1 MSSKS
6 LNKVMLIG
14 NLTRDPELKVTPS
27 GASVCTFGLAT
38 NSRYKK
44 PDGTSQELV
53 NFHSIVAW
61 SKLAEICAQKLKK
74 GMKVYV
80 EGELR
85 TRRWEDQGQIK
96 QKTEVRITEMIVISD
111 KSSSSSA
118 DHVEEAY
125 KEEDVNEEVVNEVSD
140 TDVSK
145 VADELGI

>member
-44 PDGTSQELV
+44 PDGNYEELT
-53 NFHSIVAW
+53 NFHNIVAW
-61 SKLAEICAQKLKK
+61 SKLAEICAQKLRK

-85 TRRWEDQGQIK
+85 TRKWEDQGIEK
-96 QKTEVRITEMIVISD
+96 QKTEVRITDMILMID
-111 KSSSSSA
+111 KTNGSSEQMHDEHPA
-118 DHVEEAY
+118 DFE
-125 KEEDVNEEVVNEVSD
+125 EVSD
-140 TDVSK
+140 DEAAQ
-145 VADELGI
+145 VAGDLGI

>member
-27 GASVCTFGLAT
+27 GAAVCTFGVAT

-44 PDGTSQELV
+44 PDGNYEEIT
-53 NFHSIVAW
+53 NFHNIVAW

-80 EGELR
+80 EG
-85 TRRWEDQGQIK
+85 TP
-96 QKTEVRITEMIVISD
+96 EVRTFQKQDGSTGASLSLRVREVQLLGGKAD
-111 KSSSSSA
+111 GPSSGGYNQQGTSQVSA
-118 DHVEEAY
+118 S
-125 KEEDVNEEVVNEVSD
+125 NEVTESVD
-140 TDVSK
+140 D
-145 VADELGI
+145 LPF

>member
-44 PDGTSQELV
+44 PDGNYEELT

-61 SKLAEICAQKLKK
+61 SKLAEICDQKLRK
-74 GMKVYV
+74 GMKAYV

-85 TRRWEDQGQIK
+85 TRKWEENGISK
-96 QKTEVRITEMIVISD
+96 QKTEVRITEMILIKDKGYLEDEVSD
-111 KSSSSSA
+111 
-118 DHVEEAY
+118 HHEVEEIS
-125 KEEDVNEEVVNEVSD
+125 EEDVAQ
-140 TDVSK
+140 
-145 VADELGI
+145 VAGDLGI

>member
-44 PDGTSQELV
+44 PDGSYEELT
-53 NFHSIVAW
+53 NFHNIVAW
-61 SKLAEICAQKLKK
+61 SKLAEICAQKLRK

-85 TRRWEDQGQIK
+85 TRNWEENGMKK
-96 QKTEVRITEMIVISD
+96 QKTEVRITEMIIIKEKVGGDDDMHDIEED
-111 KSSSSSA
+111 APMHDTTEVA
-118 DHVEEAY
+118 DEEA
-125 KEEDVNEEVVNEVSD
+125 
-140 TDVSK
+140 SK
-145 VADELGI
+145 VADDLGI

>member
-44 PDGTSQELV
+44 PDGNYEELT
-53 NFHSIVAW
+53 NFHNIVAW
-61 SKLAEICAQKLKK
+61 SKLAEICGQKLRK

-85 TRRWEDQGQIK
+85 TRKWEDNGIEK
-96 QKTEVRITEMIVISD
+96 QKTEVRITDMILMND
-111 KSSSSSA
+111 KSSESS
-118 DHVEEAY
+118 HEESSHQM
-125 KEEDVNEEVVNEVSD
+125 ESEEVSD
-140 TDVSK
+140 EDAAN
-145 VADELGI
+145 VAGDLGI